1 MNTKR
6 IIGNYWI
13 KSSILTIMQRL
24 SVVFFG
30 MGSYLILVRI
40 MNKEEIGT
48 WALFLGISTTFE
60 LTKTALLKNGIITF
74 YHSTNKKSEV
84 LSSGLLLNFAYSIIS
99 IILILLVGE
108 LIARYLKS
116 EELSTMLRIYI
127 ISILLLVYFSHFE
140 YIQQSNLSFFGSFV
154 SYTIRQGTFF
164 LLILIT
170 FILNRR
176 TTLNEL
182 VYFQNVSL
190 LLAVLTSFF
199 LTRRFLNYKFF
210 PRKKM
215 IKDIFNYGKYIF
227 TSGVLSN
234 IFGNLDRYMIAGMIN
249 NTFVAYYDL
258 SARINNMI
266 DVPTFA
272 LADVLFPKSVIAE
285 KEEGISKVRKIFE
298 TTTAGVV
305 AMLIP
310 ISILIIIFN
319 KIIIKVLAG
328 SNYLSAS
335 SIIIVSMLYAPL
347 RPIQN
352 QACNVLNSINKPQI
366 TLQINIIFLVLNILF
381 DYVFIRSFG
390 YIGAAIGSMLVTVVG
405 ANIAVLLLHKY
416 TGTNILNIFRGTFS
430 IYGHFILFKEIRL
443 KEYQEQI

>member
-140 YIQQSNLSFFGSFV
+140 YIQQSNLSFIGSFV

-176 TTLNEL
+176 TTVIEL
-182 VYFQNVSL
+182 VYFQNISL

-266 DVPTFA
+266 DVPTSA

-285 KEEGISKVRKIFE
+285 RKEGKEKVKDLFE
-298 TTTAGVV
+298 ATTAGLV

-310 ISILIIIFN
+310 ISILIIVSN
-319 KIIIKVLAG
+319 KIIIKILAG
-328 SNYLSAS
+328 NNYIQAS
-335 SIIIVSMLYAPL
+335 SIIIVSMLYAFL

-352 QACNVLNSINKPQI
+352 QACNVLNSINRPYI
-366 TLQINIIFLVLNILF
+366 TFRINLIILILNIFF
-381 DYVFIRSFG
+381 DYIFIRIFG
-390 YIGAAIGSMLVTVVG
+390 YTGAAIGSLLVTV
-405 ANIAVLLLHKY
+405 I
-416 TGTNILNIFRGTFS
+416 GTNIATWALHRYTGVNIFNIFNKSFS
-430 IYGHFILFKEIRL
+430 LYKNLILFKTL
-443 KEYQEQI
+443 NFNKA